1 MANFY
6 FLLLCLLELYPPVK
20 TPGGFTSMLT
30 PLLFVIGVSMV
41 KDIFEDRKRYLSDQ
55 EENMRNA
62 RYIGLGSNVIT
73 DCKAKDI
80 KVGCFV

>member
-20 TPGGFTSMLT
+20 TPGGFMSMLT

-41 KDIFEDRKRYLSDQ
+41 KDIFEDRKRYLSDE
-55 EENMRNA
+55 EENRRAA
-62 RYIGLGSNVIT
+62 RCIKLGSKQLS
-73 DCKAKDI
+73 DC
-80 KVGCFV
+80 

>member
-20 TPGGFTSMLT
+20 TAGGFVSMLT

-41 KDIFEDRKRYLSDQ
+41 KDIFEDRKRYLSDS
-55 EENMRNA
+55 EENLRKATSVM
-62 RYIGLGSNVIT
+62 LG
-73 DCKAKDI
+73 
-80 KVGCFV
+80 